1 MTVYLL
7 TIILIGIVIHFGVK
21 GELWVKSS
29 RNGWGL
35 GWPVG
40 GVRLWWVEGSSGHG
54 VQVAVYLER
63 LSSIVRNAYY
73 FIVSV
78 IELRTL
84 RVVRTHTVDTHNLQ
98 LRTCIRLMC
107 TFLLPSN
114 SKEEQV

>member
-1 MTVYLL
+1 MTVCLL

-29 RNGWGL
+29 RNGW
-35 GWPVG
+35 PVG

-54 VQVAVYLER
+54 VQAAVQIER

-84 RVVRTHTVDTHNLQ
+84 RVVQTHTVDTQ
-98 LRTCIRLMC
+98 
-107 TFLLPSN
+107 
-114 SKEEQV
+114 